1 MHIATSSFASLIL
14 KYSTVHKPGLSPG
27 PSPARPEPSPRAGIF
42 ISTSLSPQ
50 SRAQARVFEPGP
62 ALHNTKYYWSGNPI
76 TILSY
81 IGNGPYIAVNSSCYM
96 SESCFL
102 LELEIERVG

>member
-14 KYSTVHKPGLSPG
+14 KYSTVHKPGPNPG

-50 SRAQARVFEPGP
+50 SRAQARAFRPSRARTTLAAKEM
-62 ALHNTKYYWSGNPI
+62 NE
-76 TILSY
+76 
-81 IGNGPYIAVNSSCYM
+81 AVTRKP
-96 SESCFL
+96 FRV
-102 LELEIERVG
+102 LEKKGCSHKLQL